1 MYTGLVNGGMVYIV
15 PWDKRGNPL
24 EITNIIQQHAITY
37 TKATPSE
44 YSLWM
49 QYGGDNLKRASA
61 WRFAFGGG
69 EPLTTTVT
77 QEFADLEL
85 PQLHVFNSY
94 GPTEISISSTKMEI
108 SYHEKEMLENMGRIP
123 CGYSLPNYYTYV
135 VDEQLRPLPVGMPG
149 ELCLGGA
156 GVSRGYLNN
165 KELTNQHFV
174 LNPFATQEDIV
185 NGWMRMYRTSDIG
198 HLNEAGAMVFH
209 NRIAGNT
216 QVKIRG
222 LRIELSDIES
232 NIVSAAGGALR
243 EAVVTLR
250 EDDPEFLV
258 AHVVFAAQHNITD
271 KKVFLEQL
279 LSHLPVPQYMVPVIA
294 IALDELPLTNHSKV
308 DRKAVKKMP
317 LPRIA
322 ESTHEDAEL
331 TETMVQLRALWEDV
345 LGKSIKDLG
354 LDITPSSNFFL
365 VGGNSLLVIR
375 LQSRIRQAFNVAVP
389 LIDLLG
395 ANTLSQMARK
405 IEETANVS
413 LINWEDETAPPTI
426 PSFLADVSIAHLT
439 DDGQKAKTVLVTDA
453 TGFLSKYLLPQ
464 LVARPDVET
473 IHCVAVRDPLK
484 LYSSLKIVCHPGD
497 LSTPLLGLSKD
508 EFHTL
513 SGQADVILHMGAA
526 RSFWDNYNILRPSNF
541 HPTKELIKLAAPRR
555 VPIHY
560 ISSGGVLRRQD
571 TGGLARDAV
580 SAANHLPP
588 TDGTDGYT
596 ATRWASE
603 RILERS
609 AADLGVPSFVYRSPP
624 AATQQRAPQEV
635 LEEFVRCVDATGA
648 MPDASGWV
656 GRLDM
661 IPAEQVARWLCEAT
675 LDNNNNNNNNKST
688 SSTQFTHYEGRVTV
702 TEAELTAYTEQQR
715 GDREG
720 LERVPLLKWI
730 GRIKKAGFGFFLASH
745 EATLERSVDGQRGT
759 KLELRR

>member
-24 EITNIIQQHAITY
+24 EITNIIHQHAITY

-61 WRFAFGGG
+61 WHFAFGGG

-108 SYHEKEMLENMGRIP
+108 SYREKDTLGNMGRIP

-165 KELTNQHFV
+165 KKLTDQHFV
-174 LNPFATQEDIV
+174 PNPFATQEDIA
-185 NGWMRMYRTSDIG
+185 NGWTRMYRTSDIG

-209 NRIAGNT
+209 NRIAGDT
-216 QVKIRG
+216 QVKLRG

-250 EDDPEFLV
+250 EGNPEFLV
-258 AHVVFAAQHNITD
+258 AHVVFAAEHTITD
-271 KKVFLEQL
+271 KEVFLEQL

-322 ESTHEDAEL
+322 KGNHEDAEL

-375 LQSRIRQAFNVAVP
+375 LQSRIREAFNVAVP

-405 IEETANVS
+405 TEETANVS
-413 LINWEDETAPPTI
+413 LINWEDETAPPAI
-426 PSFLADVSIAHLT
+426 PSFLADVSAAHLT
-439 DDGQKAKTVLVTDA
+439 DDGQKAKTVLVTGA
-453 TGFLSKYLLPQ
+453 TGFLSKYILPQ
-464 LVARPDVET
+464 LVARPDVDT
-473 IHCVAVRDPLK
+473 IHCIAVRDPSK
-484 LYSSLKIVCHPGD
+484 LDASLKIVCHPGD
-497 LSTPLLGLSKD
+497 LSTPLLGLSED
-508 EFHTL
+508 EFQTL

-541 HPTKELIKLAAPRR
+541 HSTKELIKLAAPRR

-560 ISSGGVLRRQD
+560 ISSGGVLRRRD
-571 TGGLARDAV
+571 TGRLARDAV

-609 AADLGVPSFVYRSPP
+609 AADLGVPSFVYRCPL
-624 AATQQRAPQEV
+624 AATQERAPQE
-635 LEEFVRCVDATGA
+635 LLKEFVRCVDATGA

-675 LDNNNNNNNNKST
+675 LDNYNNNNKSIP
-688 SSTQFTHYEGRVTV
+688 STQFSHCEGCVTV
-702 TEAELTAYTEQQR
+702 TEAELTAYIEKQR
-715 GDREG
+715 GDRGG
-720 LERVPLLKWI
+720 LERVPLLKWV
-730 GRIKKAGFGFFLASH
+730 GLIKKAGFSFFLASH
-745 EATLERSVDGQRGT
+745 EATLRRSEDGEGGA